1 MSSIVSEWK
10 LVIIH
15 TVVFPDCNV
24 LFSFWLLSRFS
35 LSLIFSSWLWRV
47 KICFSAIYNLLEIY
61 WVEYENWLISS
72 NLCETFR
79 NYPTGHWNSVDFYVF
94 VQFSP
99 FISRLKIFQYIFK
112 CFSQLHSAF
121 KPIQWIFLFLVLFS
135 SVIFLLFAYILCWD
149 FQSVYSS

>member
-1 MSSIVSEWK
+1 MCCFLSGCFQDFLLHLWFLAVDYDVLK
-10 LVIIH
+10 FVLVLYI
-15 TVVFPDCNV
+15 TCLKFTE
-24 LFSFWLLSRFS
+24 L
-35 LSLIFSSWLWRV
+35 
-47 KICFSAIYNLLEIY
+47 
-61 WVEYENWLISS
+61 EYENWLISS

-99 FISRLKIFQYIFK
+99 FISRLKNFQYIFK

-135 SVIFLLFAYILCWD
+135 SVIFLLFTYILCWD